1 MDDIMDLLESY
12 MSSDD
17 DDIYVSDNSP
27 RLYSR
32 RVSEKKDTYE
42 GILLFC
48 PGKQMLKYLNTMEV
62 ITRCFYEILLVL

>member
-27 RLYSR
+27 VYT
-32 RVSEKKDTYE
+32 VDE
-42 GILLFC
+42 
-48 PGKQMLKYLNTMEV
+48 
-62 ITRCFYEILLVL
+62 